1 MMADNNTSTEN
12 RDRPKQRGFF
22 EELRREV
29 GVIWGTITFA
39 LARSSPAFRNWQ
51 RRLRRFK
58 ADFVII
64 PVGGP
69 LPERSGPPRS
79 FLQRQL
85 PLPPV
90 PQSMEILN
98 RRLQKIADAENVR
111 GVIFIFQGLSAGMA
125 TLTSLRRS
133 IERLKQAGKVT
144 IVFTPYLDMAHYYA
158 ATAADKIIVPPPTS
172 FDVLGLRSE
181 AIFLKDAL
189 DRLGL
194 EADVIQ
200 ISPYKTAYD
209 GFVRSD
215 ISAEQKEQLD
225 WILDDTYETVT
236 QAMADGRSMEIE
248 ALHELIDQAPFLAK
262 KALENKL
269 VDHIAYE
276 DTLPYLL
283 VENEKNEAQDSDQK
297 SDKANNESAATDKK
311 KKKKRAK
318 LISWSRATSVMLEK
332 KRQPLRKYIGVIS
345 LEGAIFMGTSRR
357 PPINLPIPIPMMSG
371 ETAGE
376 QTISRLMRQAERDP
390 QMAAL
395 IFHVD
400 SPGGLS
406 LASDLIWRQVHRLAR
421 KKPVLAYIGN
431 VAASGGYYV
440 SAGAHH
446 IMGQP
451 TTITGSIGVLAAH
464 FTTRALFE
472 KLSVRRVSLG
482 RGKNSQMLSD
492 SAPLSDGQREII
504 WQNVVATYEQFK
516 ELVATGRSLPV
527 EELDEICN
535 GRVWTGQ
542 QALGHGLIDSHGDFI
557 DAVAKAAE
565 LANLKVD
572 DYHEV
577 QVLNLHGKNGGYLP
591 PSPLEPLEDLLQLK
605 VYDRLIE
612 LQDRTLTIMPFD
624 IRFR

>member
-1 MMADNNTSTEN
+1 MTTDNNTPTIKT
-12 RDRPKQRGFF
+12 DAPKKRGFF
-22 EELRREV
+22 EELLREV
-29 GVIWGTITFA
+29 GDVWGSIIFA
-39 LARSSPAFRNWQ
+39 LSRSGPAFRNWQ
-51 RRLRRFK
+51 RRIRRFK
-58 ADFVII
+58 VDFVIV

-125 TLTSLRRS
+125 TLANLRRS
-133 IERLKQAGKVT
+133 IERLKQAGKET

-158 ATAADKIIVPPPTS
+158 ATAADKIIIPPATS
-172 FDVLGLRSE
+172 FDVLGIRSE

-209 GFVRSD
+209 GFVRSE
-215 ISAEQKEQLD
+215 ISAEQQEQLD

-236 QAMADGRSMEIE
+236 QAMADGRPMEID
-248 ALHELIDQAPFLAK
+248 ALQELIDRAPFLAQE
-262 KALENKL
+262 ALENKL

-276 DTLPYLL
+276 DSLPYLL
-283 VENEKNEAQDSDQK
+283 VENEKNESQDSDQQNDEDN
-297 SDKANNESAATDKK
+297 SDPVALE

-318 LISWSRATSVMLEK
+318 LISWRRATNVMLEK
-332 KRQPLRKYIGVIS
+332 KRQPLRQYIGVIS
-345 LEGAIFMGTSRR
+345 LEGAIFMGPSRR

-376 QTISRLMRQAERDP
+376 QTISRLVRLAERDP

-421 KKPVLAYIGN
+421 EKPVLAYIGN

-440 SAGAHH
+440 IAGANH

-472 KLSVRRVSLG
+472 KLSVQRVSLG

-492 SAPLSDGQREII
+492 SAPLSDNQREII
-504 WQNVVATYEQFK
+504 WQNVVETYEQFRD
-516 ELVATGRSLPV
+516 LVASGRSLPV

-542 QALGHGLIDSHGDFI
+542 QALGHQLIDSHGDFV

-565 LANLKVD
+565 LASLKVD
-572 DYHEV
+572 DTHQV
-577 QVLNLHGKNGGYLP
+577 QVLNLYGKDGGYLP
-591 PSPLEPLEDLLQLK
+591 PRPLEPLEDLLQLK

-612 LQDRTLTIMPFD
+612 LQDRTLTIMPFE

>member
-1 MMADNNTSTEN
+1 
-12 RDRPKQRGFF
+12 
-22 EELRREV
+22 
-29 GVIWGTITFA
+29 
-39 LARSSPAFRNWQ
+39 
-51 RRLRRFK
+51 
-58 ADFVII
+58 
-64 PVGGP
+64 
-69 LPERSGPPRS
+69 
-79 FLQRQL
+79 
-85 PLPPV
+85 
-90 PQSMEILN
+90 
-98 RRLQKIADAENVR
+98 
-111 GVIFIFQGLSAGMA
+111 MA
-125 TLTSLRRS
+125 TLTNLRRS
-133 IERLKQAGKVT
+133 IERLKQAGKET

-158 ATAADKIIVPPPTS
+158 ATAADKIIVPPATS

-225 WILDDTYETVT
+225 WILDDTYQTVT
-236 QAMADGRSMEIE
+236 QAMADGRSMEID
-248 ALHELIDQAPFLAK
+248 ALQELIDQAPFLAI
-262 KALENKL
+262 KALENNL
-269 VDHIAYE
+269 VDQIAYE

-283 VENEKNEAQDSDQK
+283 VENEKKEAQDSDQQ
-297 SDKANNESAATDKK
+297 SDKANNESAATDNKN
-311 KKKKRAK
+311 KKKRAK

-345 LEGAIFMGTSRR
+345 LEGTIFMGTSRR

-440 SAGAHH
+440 SAGAQH

-492 SAPLSDGQREII
+492 SAPLSDRQREII

-516 ELVATGRSLPV
+516 DLVASGRSLPV

-577 QVLNLHGKNGGYLP
+577 QVLDLYGKTGGYLP
-591 PSPLEPLEDLLQLK
+591 PSPLEPVEDLLQLK

-612 LQDRTLTIMPFD
+612 LQDRTLTIMPFE